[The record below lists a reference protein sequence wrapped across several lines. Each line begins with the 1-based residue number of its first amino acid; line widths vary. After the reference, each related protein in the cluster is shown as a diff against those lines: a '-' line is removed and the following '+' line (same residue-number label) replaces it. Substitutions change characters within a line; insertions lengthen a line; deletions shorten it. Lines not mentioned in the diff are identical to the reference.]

1 MKFQSQ
7 HYSKLHKD
15 NNIIYNN
22 HQSSKSELK
31 QQKVVKRSKIGDVT
45 KLYVLLAEAAG
56 IFYTFAE
63 FTSRLTKWI
72 IPV

>member
-7 HYSKLHKD
+7 HYSKLHKE

-31 QQKVVKRSKIGDVT
+31 QQQKVVKRSKIGDVT

-63 FTSRLTKWI
+63 FTSLTKWI